1 MTPTNGAT
9 DIVNLMKLDGGGQDY
24 TVFDYD
30 DDQELE
36 SLIYDEEQEDRDV
49 THIDYIHDNTENE
62 DEKPRFI
69 FKLQKSIEVWVVN
82 LICDSNLHD
91 LESGP
96 G

>member
-1 MTPTNGAT
+1 MSRVAGITLSLGFIMSSS
-9 DIVNLMKLDGGGQDY
+9 D
-24 TVFDYD
+24 TVFDND

-69 FKLQKSIEVWVVN
+69 FKLQKSIEV
-82 LICDSNLHD
+82 
-91 LESGP
+91 
-96 G
+96 

>member
-1 MTPTNGAT
+1 MSRVAGITLSLGFIMSSP
-9 DIVNLMKLDGGGQDY
+9 D

-69 FKLQKSIEVWVVN
+69 FKLQKSIEV
-82 LICDSNLHD
+82 
-91 LESGP
+91 
-96 G
+96 

>member
-1 MTPTNGAT
+1 MSRVAGITLSLGFIMSSSDTA
-9 DIVNLMKLDGGGQDY
+9 
-24 TVFDYD
+24 FDYD

-69 FKLQKSIEVWVVN
+69 FKLQKSIEV
-82 LICDSNLHD
+82 
-91 LESGP
+91 
-96 G
+96 